1 MLIEE
6 IMTKLICHENSYIK
20 EFDAKVTSIRE
31 TGIILD
37 KTAFYPGGGGQ
48 PADKG
53 SIIFENSEYTI
64 NGIVKEGKNYIHKIN
79 SHNIRINETVRGI
92 IDWEN
97 RYNLMRT
104 HTALHILCG
113 VIWRD
118 YKALVTGGDMKPLSA
133 RMDFELDTLSS
144 EFAKEVEESVNKEVE
159 NELDIEINIM
169 EREEAFK
176 IPDLIRTKIN
186 LLPNSI
192 QQIRTVNITGLDL
205 QADGGTHVN
214 NTKEV
219 GKIIVIGHESKGKIN
234 KRLRIKV
241 EN

>member
-1 MLIEE
+1 
-6 IMTKLICHENSYIK
+6 MTELICHENSYVK
-20 EFDAKVTSIRE
+20 EFEATVTKLSE
-31 TGIILD
+31 TGIILN

-48 PADKG
+48 PPDKG
-53 SIIFENSEYTI
+53 SILFENTEYKI
-64 NGIVKEGKNYIHKIN
+64 NGIQKEGNNYIHKID
-79 SHNIRINETVRGI
+79 SHEIPLGVTVHGI
-92 IDWEN
+92 IDWQY

-113 VIWRD
+113 VVWRD

-144 EFAKEVEESVNKEVE
+144 EFANEVEVSINKEVQ
-159 NELDIEINIM
+159 NGLDIEINVLD
-169 EREEAFK
+169 REEAFK

-192 QQIRTVNITGLDL
+192 KQIRTVNIAGLDL

-214 NTKEV
+214 NTIEV
-219 GKIIVIGHESKGKIN
+219 GKITVVGHESKGKIN
-234 KRLRIKV
+234 KRLRIRV
-241 EN
+241 GEIG

>member
-79 SHNIRINETVRGI
+79 SHNIRINEPVRGI

-144 EFAKEVEESVNKEVE
+144 EFAKEVEESVNKEVQ

-186 LLPNSI
+186 LLPDSI